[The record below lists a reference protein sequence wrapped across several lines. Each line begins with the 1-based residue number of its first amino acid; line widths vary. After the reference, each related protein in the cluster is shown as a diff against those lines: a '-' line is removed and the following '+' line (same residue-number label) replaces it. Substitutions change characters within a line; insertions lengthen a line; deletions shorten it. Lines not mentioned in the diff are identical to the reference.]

1 MMIMFMMNM
10 ITTILIVM
18 IKMIMVTR
26 LIGFRETRQLVSID
40 AFEYQNIDSE

>member
-1 MMIMFMMNM
+1 MRIMLMMTIM
-10 ITTILIVM
+10 TILIVM

-26 LIGFRETRQLVSID
+26 LIGFRATGQLVSID